1 MEILRKVKQYW
12 IRVGTRLV
20 SDDTVCTVPPRDS
33 VHNNHRVR
41 QTCSNKFNIHGSV
54 HRSMIQKKQP
64 TRCNLVTEFIIPP
77 FIKGS
82 TCFERYTAHHQE
94 L

>member
-1 MEILRKVKQYW
+1 MDW
-12 IRVGTRLV
+12 IDPYHWGWGPLA
-20 SDDTVCTVPPRDS
+20 SCGGYDDEAV
-33 VHNNHRVR
+33 
-41 QTCSNKFNIHGSV
+41 GSV
-54 HRSMIQKKQP
+54 DLQNFCESVETTNKMH
-64 TRCNLVTEFIIPP
+64 LVTEFIIPP